1 MSDAVKLVTWNVNSI
16 KARLPNVLEYLRES
30 RPDIVLLQEL
40 KAAEEAFPHLE
51 IGDLGYNA
59 AVLGQKTYNG
69 VAILSKFPI
78 ADVRRDLP
86 GDDADDHARYIEAE
100 TAGIRVASLYLPN
113 GNPIDTPKFTYKLA
127 WMKRLAIHARAMLD
141 AEESF
146 VLGGDFNVCPTDL
159 DVLNPAAA
167 AMDAVC
173 RPESRAGWRELEY
186 LGLTD
191 AFRALHPD
199 ESRAYSYWSYQAGAF
214 RKGDG
219 MRIDHFLLSP
229 ALADRLVACDID
241 KKPRTQDKASDHT
254 PVWVELSDAARE
266 SPW

>member
-1 MSDAVKLVTWNVNSI
+1 MRIATWNVNSI
-16 KARLPNVLEYLRES
+16 KARLPNVVEYLRENN
-30 RPDIVLLQEL
+30 PDVVLLQEL
-40 KAAEEAFPHLE
+40 KAADEDFPHLE

-86 GDDADDHARYIEAE
+86 GDDEDEHARYIEAE
-100 TAGIRVASLYLPN
+100 TNGIRVASIYLPN
-113 GNPIDTPKFTYKLA
+113 GNPIGTLKFSYKLA
-127 WMKRLAIHARAMLD
+127 WMKRLAIHARELLES
-141 AEESF
+141 EEPF
-146 VLGGDFNVCPTDL
+146 VLGGDFNVTPTDF
-159 DVLNPAAA
+159 DVYNPVAN

-173 RPESRAGWRELEY
+173 RPESRAAWRELVY

-199 ESRAYSYWSYQAGAF
+199 DARAYSHWDYRAGSF
-214 RKGDG
+214 RKGEG

-229 ALADRLVACDID
+229 ALADRLVAADID
-241 KKPRTQDKASDHT
+241 KKPRAQEKASDHT
-254 PVWVELSDAARE
+254 PVWIELGPAPNE
-266 SPW
+266 LPY

>member
-1 MSDAVKLVTWNVNSI
+1 MRLATWNVNSI
-16 KARLPNVLEYLRES
+16 KARLPNVVDYLREAS
-30 RPDIVLLQEL
+30 PDVVLLQEL
-40 KAAEEAFPHLE
+40 KAPEQDFPHLE

-78 ADVRRDLP
+78 ADIRRDLP
-86 GDDADDHARYIEAE
+86 GDDEDEHARYIEGE

-113 GNPIDTPKFTYKLA
+113 GNPIESPKFDYKLA
-127 WMKRLAIHARAMLD
+127 WMKRLAIHARELLES
-141 AEESF
+141 EEPF
-146 VLGGDFNVCPTDL
+146 VLGGDFNVTPTDV
-159 DVLNPAAA
+159 DVFNPVANAR
-167 AMDAVC
+167 DAVC
-173 RPESRAGWRELEY
+173 RPEARAGWRELVY

-199 ESRAYSYWSYQAGAF
+199 ETRAFSYWDYRAGSF

-229 ALADRLVACDID
+229 ALADRLTACDID
-241 KKPRTQDKASDHT
+241 KKPRAQEKASDHT
-254 PVWVELSDAARE
+254 PVWIELADA
-266 SPW
+266 PPQLPY

>member
-1 MSDAVKLVTWNVNSI
+1 MKLVTWNVNSI
-16 KARLPNVLEYLRES
+16 KARLPNVLEYLREAN
-30 RPDIVLLQEL
+30 PDVVMLQEL
-40 KAAEEAFPHLE
+40 KAEEAAFPHLE

-86 GDDADDHARYIEAE
+86 GDDEDEHARYIEAE
-100 TAGIRVASLYLPN
+100 TNGIRVASIYLPN
-113 GNPIDTPKFTYKLA
+113 GNPVGTDKFSYKLA
-127 WMKRLAIHARAMLD
+127 WMKRLVLHARELLES
-141 AEESF
+141 EEPF
-146 VLGGDFNVCPTDL
+146 VLGGDFNVTPTDL
-159 DVLNPAAA
+159 DVFNPVGN

-173 RPESRAGWRELEY
+173 RPESRAAWRELVY

-191 AFRALHPD
+191 AFRAIHPD
-199 ESRAYSYWSYQAGAF
+199 EARAYSYWDYRAGSF

-229 ALADRLVACDID
+229 AMADRLVGCDID
-241 KKPRTQDKASDHT
+241 KKPRAQEKASDHT
-254 PVWVELSDAARE
+254 PVWIEIGGGPVDTL
-266 SPW
+266 